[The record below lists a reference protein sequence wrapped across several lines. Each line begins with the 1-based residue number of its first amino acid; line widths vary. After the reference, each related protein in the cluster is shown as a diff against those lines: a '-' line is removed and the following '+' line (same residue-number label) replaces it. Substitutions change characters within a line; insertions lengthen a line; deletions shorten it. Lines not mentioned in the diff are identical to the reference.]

1 MSAIQTQVVSLRS
14 TTTNLGWAAIAA
26 DGSPIGFTSN
36 VGNYEYK
43 AASLTSIPV
52 ASDDASGI
60 SSTIFTIN
68 NLNNLVYL
76 TQDVEMVNGEAVVS
90 IEPVFVVGSEFI
102 VPTLADE
109 SKAVTRLADGSTLT
123 TVFQTIGGDDVATT
137 GGSRITVKIR
147 VSSDG
152 KVLSESARIIPAIST
167 AKQASI

>member
-1 MSAIQTQVVSLRS
+1 M
-14 TTTNLGWAAIAA
+14 
-26 DGSPIGFTSN
+26 
-36 VGNYEYK
+36 
-43 AASLTSIPV
+43 
-52 ASDDASGI
+52 
-60 SSTIFTIN
+60 
-68 NLNNLVYL
+68 YL

-90 IEPVFVVGSEFI
+90 IAPVFVVGSEFI

-123 TVFQTIGGDDVATT
+123 TVFQTIGGNDVATT
-137 GGSRITVKIR
+137 GVSRITVKIR